1 MKGLLLTM
9 AASVAFV
16 APDLAPPSMRLV
28 RNEVVVDWPEA
39 LQGPGGHGSVRFV
52 VAPTQ
57 GPERRHEVVRGQSFP
72 RPRGPFASRARLY
85 AVPADAKELP
95 ADTAAFEATGWP
107 SAPLPGSEVHSVAAA
122 SPLHRV
128 RTDVVVDAIEG
139 ATVRCR
145 VLRTWQFDRDGN
157 EVVAGGV
164 LVPAA
169 AALLGAVLLF
179 VFARRRGPEPS

>member
-1 MKGLLLTM
+1 MKGLWLAM
-9 AASVAFV
+9 AASVVFV
-16 APDLAPPSMRLV
+16 SPDLAPPSMRLV
-28 RNEVVVDWPEA
+28 RNEVAIDWPDA
-39 LQGPGGHGSVRFV
+39 LGSVRFV

-57 GPERRHEVVRGQSFP
+57 GPQRRHEVVRGQPFA
-72 RPRGPFASRARLY
+72 RPRGPFASNARLY
-85 AVPADAKELP
+85 AVPPDVKELP
-95 ADTAAFEATGWP
+95 ADTAAFEAAGWP
-107 SAPLPGSEVHSVAAA
+107 SAALPGTGVHSVAAA

-128 RTDVVVDAIEG
+128 RTDVVVEAIEG
-139 ATVRCR
+139 ANVRCR

-179 VFARRRGPEPS
+179 VFARRRAPGSA